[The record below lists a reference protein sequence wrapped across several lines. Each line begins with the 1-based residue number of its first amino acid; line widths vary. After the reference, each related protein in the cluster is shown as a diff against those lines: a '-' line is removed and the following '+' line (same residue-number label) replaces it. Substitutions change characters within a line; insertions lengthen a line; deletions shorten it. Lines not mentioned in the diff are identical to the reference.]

1 MRKTDPPLIPQP
13 VFMLFG
19 KQSGGKLQRWKVEIC
34 PRFLCGRAV
43 AYTAPV
49 HKQMWSL
56 SAGNQPVQGPQ
67 PHTARNVLIKYSLQI
82 SHLGWCCFFS
92 LHCFG
97 LVNMERR
104 REGRRERRW
113 EVETRGHILTP
124 VRPAGCP
131 WFWQTCCYLV
141 LLSVGSGP
149 GASSRLMFEFGC
161 SPELRP
167 GMRCR
172 EDKGAVNHKTA
183 KLQINSRE
191 VSRFIARS
199 QRNFPALKKKKRL
212 NGMWQRGS
220 QIMDNYPV

>member
-19 KQSGGKLQRWKVEIC
+19 KQLGGKLQRWKVEIC

-113 EVETRGHILTP
+113 EVETRGAYFDSGPTRWLSVVLTDM
-124 VRPAGCP
+124 
-131 WFWQTCCYLV
+131 
-141 LLSVGSGP
+141 LLSCVVVGW
-149 GASSRLMFEFGC
+149 
-161 SPELRP
+161 LRP
-167 GMRCR
+167 RR
-172 EDKGAVNHKTA
+172 IVTA
-183 KLQINSRE
+183 DVWIWMLPWVTARNALQRRQGSRQ
-191 VSRFIARS
+191 S
-199 QRNFPALKKKKRL
+199 QDCKVAN
-212 NGMWQRGS
+212 Q
-220 QIMDNYPV
+220 